1 MSSRWARVAR
11 GLLAAGFATLVAAVF
26 HTASGGAAPSV
37 LALSLSLAF
46 SGIFCVALAGK
57 RLSLWRQSASVVLSQ
72 LLFHALFC
80 LGQGSLGSA
89 GYGSTAIG
97 AAAENLGVHGAHAM
111 DLGLASA
118 SAAVAADA
126 SSPDLH
132 AAIGMFGDGPAM
144 WAGHATA
151 AIVTI
156 VLLRHGEKTFWGLYR
171 IALLHVGQ
179 FFDRVFTAPAP
190 LTRLPYR
197 ISGTD
202 VDAPHDLDVQRGS
215 LGLRGPP
222 ISIASA

>member
-72 LLFHALFC
+72 LLFHALFG

-89 GYGSTAIG
+89 GHGSAIG

-111 DLGLASA
+111 DLGLSSS
-118 SAAVAADA
+118 SAAGAAYA

-144 WAGHATA
+144 WAGHAAA

-190 LTRLPYR
+190 PTRLPHR